1 MASRFPLSAAKS
13 RWLSPTKRRDNG
25 VKLRDRVSRA
35 DQGAW
40 PGLRNRSDIAA
51 ILSDFNKGRLTKLIP
66 VKMGRMAVSPFAF
79 FRGTAPLMAEDLAAL
94 PVTGLYVQLCGDA
107 HVRNLGAFAAPDGH
121 LVFDINDFDET
132 IPGPWEWDLKRL
144 AVSVVLAGREA
155 GDSDSVCC
163 DAVKALTACY
173 RKALDRFARMPVID
187 LAKFEIRRES
197 SKGVVRQLLHKAE
210 RLTPEMTLK
219 KLTEPNGESWP
230 VFHGKPPVLEHVPA
244 KVRKKILDSLGAY
257 RKTLGAGRQQVFDAY
272 HSHDVAFK
280 VVGTGSVGTRDYVV
294 LLFGT
299 GPHDPMFLQ
308 IKEEL
313 PSCYV
318 PYLPTTAA
326 CEHQGKRVAQG
337 QQRIQTASDPFLGW
351 TTIDDAQYLVRQL
364 ADHKATLDTG
374 ELKGSVLAEYASVC
388 GEALAKAHART
399 SDAIA
404 LAAYCGNSNK
414 LDKAIA
420 SFAAAYAEQVTS
432 DYKLFMKAIKAGKIK
447 ATQPA

>member
-1 MASRFPLSAAKS
+1 MLRERLSR
-13 RWLSPTKRRDNG
+13 
-25 VKLRDRVSRA
+25 V
-35 DQGAW
+35 DQGVW
-40 PGLRNRSDIAA
+40 PGLRSRSDIAA
-51 ILSDFNKGRLTKLIP
+51 ILGEFNKGRLTKLIP

-79 FRGTAPLMAEDLAAL
+79 FRGTAPLMAADLAAL
-94 PVTGLYVQLCGDA
+94 PVTGLHVQLCGDA

-132 IPGPWEWDLKRL
+132 VRGPWEWDLKRL

-155 GDSDSVCC
+155 DNSDSVCC
-163 DAVKALTACY
+163 DAVKTLTACY
-173 RKALDRFARMPVID
+173 RKSLYLFARLPVID

-197 SKGVVRQLLHKAE
+197 SKGVVKQLLHKAE

-219 KLTEPNGESWP
+219 KLTESNGESWP

-257 RKTLGAGRQQVFDAY
+257 RETLGAGRQLVFDAY
-272 HSHDVAFK
+272 HPHDVAFK
-280 VVGTGSVGTRDYVV
+280 IVGTGSVGTRDYVV

-313 PSCYV
+313 PSCYAL
-318 PYLPTTAA
+318 YILTTVAG
-326 CEHQGKRVAQG
+326 EHQGKRVAQG

-351 TTIDDAQYLVRQL
+351 TTIDGAHYLVRQL
-364 ADHKATLDTG
+364 ADHKASLDPDDLEG
-374 ELKGSVLAEYASVC
+374 DVLAEYASVC

-399 SDAIA
+399 GDAIA

-414 LDKAIA
+414 LDKSIT
-420 SFAAAYAEQVTS
+420 SFAAAYADQVTS

-447 ATQPA
+447 TRQPA